1 MDGRTEVEL
10 FEQKGSFSQIC
21 RYGFRRTSPWFRR
34 AALRLKDLQLSP
46 PRAKESSSAD
56 LWECVTLRNRMDEEG
71 KGADKGRSML
81 KHSNARLRCLEH
93 KPRFSKPLDRNSFPL
108 LAAAQIPSN
117 DAGGRVR
124 S

>member
-1 MDGRTEVEL
+1 MDRRTEVEL

-56 LWECVTLRNRMDEEG
+56 LWECVTLRNRMVEEG
-71 KGADKGRSML
+71 KGADKGRSM
-81 KHSNARLRCLEH
+81 AETLERSIALSRAQTSLQQAF
-93 KPRFSKPLDRNSFPL
+93 KSKQFSFAGRGPNS
-108 LAAAQIPSN
+108 
-117 DAGGRVR
+117 
-124 S
+124 